1 MALAGTAGAAAVA
14 AGFAPGGARSEE
26 AGGPGPGATRREGLD
41 FGREGDW
48 FVSFGPLVEEGGGRH
63 TRINLLNPVVN
74 YAQPDSPGQEKEAFV
89 RLFDPAGGVAGESE
103 RWTLLPHESRHV
115 EAREILKRSGDA
127 RFTGSLRVY
136 SRSRGPRSGSSDMGI
151 QACDVDW
158 YGEGGGPTA
167 TCHVMREFVRA
178 ARRRTGPRTRGLFT
192 KAVTGGEATTHVALQ
207 NMCLPPRDVVARPR
221 LILLNARGDAV
232 EAPVPPLA
240 PGGSARIALED
251 IFPSAARHLGGEP
264 GFLRILD
271 DLAPLAALGIVLAR
285 DGSWLQA
292 DHSFDEDFLSRGLGA
307 AFVPLVEERSRVLL
321 HAVNP
326 YDGPQ
331 ALKVLLFERSG
342 ALAAES
348 WIDRAMPPRT
358 ARTVDLLDL
367 LPRDRRAG
375 FAGCATVEARALSG
389 GRTMGLQCLTVDYA
403 GEGPRAL
410 VHAIYPP
417 RDPRHQPADTVE
429 ADLVQERV
437 VVRGTL
443 DTRIAVQHAS
453 PARGPSRPLAV
464 LAGPSGSRVSRSLL
478 SAIPTRGSST
488 FLVRD
493 LFPEAEDVL
502 EGGFGSIAIR
512 DEPGGPCVPLVAYLQ
527 VVDRAR
533 DGAPL
538 FTTHLIDRD
547 YDFPYG

>member
-1 MALAGTAGAAAVA
+1 M
-14 AGFAPGGARSEE
+14 
-26 AGGPGPGATRREGLD
+26 
-41 FGREGDW
+41 
-48 FVSFGPLVEEGGGRH
+48 SFGPLVEEGGGRH
-63 TRINLLNPVVN
+63 TRINVLNPVVN
-74 YAQPDSPGQEKEAFV
+74 YAQPDAPGQEKETFV
-89 RLFDPAGGVAGESE
+89 RIYDAAGRIAAESE

-115 EAREILKRSGDA
+115 EVREILRRSGEA

-136 SRSRGPRSGSSDMGI
+136 SRPRGPLSGPSDMGI

-167 TCHVMREFVRA
+167 TCHLMRDFVRA
-178 ARRRTGPRTRGLFT
+178 ARRRAGPRTRGLFT
-192 KAVTGGEATTHVALQ
+192 KAAADGEATTHVALQ
-207 NMCLPPRDVVARPR
+207 NICLPPRDAAANPKLV
-221 LILLNARGDAV
+221 LLNARGDAL
-232 EAPVPPLA
+232 EAPGPTIG

-251 IFPSAARHLGGEP
+251 LFPSASRHLGGEP

-271 DLAPLAALGIVLAR
+271 DRAPLANLGLVAAR

-292 DHSFDEDFLSRGLGA
+292 DHSFDEDFLSHGLGA
-307 AFVPLVEERSRVLL
+307 AFVPLVEGRCRVVL

-358 ARTVDLLDL
+358 ARAVDLLDL

-375 FAGCATVEARALSG
+375 FAGCAVVEARALSG
-389 GRTMGLQCLTVDYA
+389 GRTVGLQCMTVDYA
-403 GEGPRAL
+403 AEGPRARAL

-417 RDPRHQPADTVE
+417 RDPRHHPADTEE

-453 PARGPSRPLAV
+453 PARGPARPLVV
-464 LAGPSGSRVSRSLL
+464 LAGPSGKRVSRPLPA
-478 SAIPTRGSST
+478 AIQPRGSSS
-488 FLVRD
+488 FLLRD
-493 LFPEAEDVL
+493 LFPGAEDLL

-512 DEPGGPCVPLVAYLQ
+512 DEPGGPRVPLVAYLQ